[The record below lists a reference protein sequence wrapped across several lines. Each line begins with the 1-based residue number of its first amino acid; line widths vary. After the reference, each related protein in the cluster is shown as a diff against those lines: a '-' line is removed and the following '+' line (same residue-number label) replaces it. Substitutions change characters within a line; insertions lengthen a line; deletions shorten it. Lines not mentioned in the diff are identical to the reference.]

1 MNDNKWRKREKDEEV
16 LNLVQIANPNS
27 LVPGRR
33 QSHPTPCRDVWQ
45 RIVDSMTRLRALCF
59 TTTIYDLK
67 TSNNKLMDEMVN
79 IEKRRREEEINPA

>member
-45 RIVDSMTRLRALCF
+45 RIVALCF